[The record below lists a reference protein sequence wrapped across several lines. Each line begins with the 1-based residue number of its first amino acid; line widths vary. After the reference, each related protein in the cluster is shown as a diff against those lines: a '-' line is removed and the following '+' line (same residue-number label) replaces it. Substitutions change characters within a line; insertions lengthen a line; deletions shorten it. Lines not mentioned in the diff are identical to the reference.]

1 MHSLSVLNFHVLQA
15 EVTKDPVRISSAL
28 PPRLIAETKN
38 GAGAVETLLLRRIES
53 NFVHFFHVFFR
64 GGECLMLRHVGEQKC
79 AWRHRIA
86 LGAFSVG
93 DLFFSLLELRKDDLL

>member
-1 MHSLSVLNFHVLQA
+1 MMFQLQGSVLQA

-53 NFVHFFHVFFR
+53 NFVHFFSRNFS
-64 GGECLMLRHVGEQKC
+64 GGGMSHASAC
-79 AWRHRIA
+79 W
-86 LGAFSVG
+86 
-93 DLFFSLLELRKDDLL
+93 